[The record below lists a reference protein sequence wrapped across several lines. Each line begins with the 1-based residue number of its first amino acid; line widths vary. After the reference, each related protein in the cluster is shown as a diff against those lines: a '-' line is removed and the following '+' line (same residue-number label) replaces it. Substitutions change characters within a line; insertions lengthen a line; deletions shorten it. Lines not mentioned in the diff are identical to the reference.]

1 MTEGVCCPVCP
12 VVCTGRGVPR
22 DAQAALSYYGMAF
35 DMGHWKAA
43 YALGQLYAG
52 NQRKQ
57 LVTIT
62 PATSSRC

>member
-1 MTEGVCCPVCP
+1 
-12 VVCTGRGVPR
+12 VPR

-62 PATSSRC
+62 PATSSRCKLTTSWAGTSNCHLIQEF